1 MSGGNVALS
10 IPGLVLTCAQY
21 FVLLQLGRDFE
32 SDFGSSYLELQWID
46 LRIRRWSKAAGI
58 TNQNHEDFMRRFE
71 AEHSQEDVDL
81 AFDTWEQIAIQLQ
94 RAKED
99 SQRML
104 KHRNRKPEE
113 LETLVEEMQLDA
125 CEPKTGRT
133 NRFLKKL
140 KASYEV
146 PLQAGSKVV
155 AQGKWAIYKKTQL
168 DGLLK
173 SIRKHV
179 TALELILPEQES
191 KLVAAEAA
199 AMTDE
204 VHQVLKPLADESDPL
219 LATAM
224 VGDGPRRGFIYE
236 NIHMTEKARAHH
248 GSNYDGVPTQEGLTV
263 WRDVHLGGETFQ
275 HAGHNYTNNAT
286 TRYCS

>member
-1 MSGGNVALS
+1 MAEGTIALS

-21 FVLLQLGRDFE
+21 FVLLELGRNFE

-58 TNQNHEDFMRRFE
+58 TNQNHEDFTRKFE
-71 AEHSQEDVDL
+71 AEHSQEEVDL
-81 AFDTWEQIAIQLQ
+81 AYDTWEQIAIQLQ
-94 RAKED
+94 RAQED

-104 KHRNRKPEE
+104 KHRRSKPED
-113 LETLVEEMQLDA
+113 LVPLVEELQLEA

-140 KASYEV
+140 KASYEI

-155 AQGKWAIYKKTQL
+155 AQGKWAVYKKTQL

-173 SIRKHV
+173 TIREHI

-204 VHQVLKPLADESDPL
+204 VYEVLKPLAQDSDPL
-219 LATAM
+219 LANAM
-224 VGDGPRRGFIYE
+224 VGDGPRRGFIF
-236 NIHMTEKARAHH
+236 EKIRMMERAKAHH
-248 GSNYDGVPTQEGLTV
+248 GHNYDGVPTHEGLTIY
-263 WRDVHLGGETFQ
+263 RDVDLGGDVVQ
-275 HAGHNYTNNAT
+275 HAGNNYVT
-286 TRYCS
+286 TAKTVWG